1 MLAVLVVINVAL
13 NILWW
18 LVVASAILSWL
29 FAFNIVNPRNQFV
42 GAIGE
47 FLYRVT
53 EPIYRPIRRVLPNL
67 GGIDL
72 SPLVVLLGIVFLQT
86 FIALY
91 VFPAVQD
98 AGL

>member
-1 MLAVLVVINVAL
+1 MLAVIQLVLLIL

-18 LVVASAILSWL
+18 IIIASAVLSWL

-42 GAIGE
+42 GMIGE

-53 EPIYRPIRRVLPNL
+53 EPIYRPIRRILPDL

-72 SPLVVLLGIVFLQT
+72 SPLVVLLGIFFLQQLIIYS
-86 FIALY
+86 IAPVLL
-91 VFPAVQD
+91 
-98 AGL
+98 GM

>member
-1 MLAVLVVINVAL
+1 MLALIQVVLVAL

-18 LVVASAILSWL
+18 IIIASAVLSWL

-42 GAIGE
+42 GTIGE

-53 EPIYRPIRRVLPNL
+53 EPIYRPIRNVLPNM

-72 SPLVVLLGIVFLQT
+72 SPLVVLLGIIFLQS
-86 FIALY
+86 FIVLY
-91 VFPAVQD
+91 IVPAVRS
-98 AGL
+98 AGI

>member
-1 MLAVLVVINVAL
+1 AVIQLVLLIL

-18 LVVASAILSWL
+18 IIIASAVLSWL

-42 GAIGE
+42 GMIGE

-53 EPIYRPIRRVLPNL
+53 EPIYRPIRRVLPDL

-72 SPLVVLLGIVFLQT
+72 SPLVVLLGIF
-86 FIALY
+86 F
-91 VFPAVQD
+91 
-98 AGL
+98 